1 MEYNKKKKILLFLLL
16 RLLDKKKNMK
26 KEGIF
31 PSCMALAMIISYLLS
46 SHEALRIWKHSSK
59 LTMRISD

>member
-16 RLLDKKKNMK
+16 RLLDKKKNVK

-31 PSCMALAMIISYLLS
+31 SSCMALAMIISYLLS
-46 SHEALRIWKHSSK
+46 SHEALQIWKHSSK

>member
-1 MEYNKKKKILLFLLL
+1 MGYNEKKKILLFLLL
-16 RLLDKKKNMK
+16 RLLDKKRDVK

-31 PSCMALAMIISYLLS
+31 SSCMALAMIISYLLS
-46 SHEALRIWKHSSK
+46 SYEALRIGKHSSK

>member
-16 RLLDKKKNMK
+16 RLLDKKKNVK

-31 PSCMALAMIISYLLS
+31 SSCMALAMIISYLLS
-46 SHEALRIWKHSSK
+46 SQEALRIWKHSSK
-59 LTMRISD
+59 HTMRISD